1 MKRIVIVLLTA
12 VYLFSSL
19 GVAAKSMYCMGV
31 LTSTTIAY
39 TDHGNNEPCKMQMA
53 KHKCC
58 KTKKQYLKVKD
69 QHFGSVTLAF
79 LAKLF
84 PVLNYY
90 TTPDSVS
97 APCACQYHAYN
108 IHAPPECSS
117 APVYVLNCTYRI

>member
-1 MKRIVIVLLTA
+1 
-12 VYLFSSL
+12 
-19 GVAAKSMYCMGV
+19 MGV

-39 TDHGNNEPCKMQMA
+39 TDHSKETCKMEMA

-58 KTKKQYLKVKD
+58 KTKKQYFKVKD

-90 TTPDSVS
+90 TTPHAVA
-97 APCACQYHAYN
+97 APCTCQFHAYN
-108 IHAPPECSS
+108 IHGPPQYRST
-117 APVYVLNCTYRI
+117 PVYIFNCTYRI